1 MWLPRLRFTLVPH
14 SSRNQFWKIFFF
26 FFSFSS
32 LVWVFFFFVNFSAQR
47 FSSTFAQSRGV
58 VAAGAGW
65 GEGTQTRPVPPCP
78 GRDPPQVQPGTL
90 GSPGTTRDFP
100 KLQGHSPGA
109 TSAWDPP
116 LQTQPCVIG
125 LMKAKPD
132 LSFGVLIFFFFLT
145 LHKCSFWVQFVAW
158 TLR

>member
-32 LVWVFFFFVNFSAQR
+32 LVWGLVFFSKFFSTKVQLHLCPEQR
-47 FSSTFAQSRGV
+47 GGGSRGWL
-58 VAAGAGW
+58 GW
-65 GEGTQTRPVPPCP
+65 
-78 GRDPPQVQPGTL
+78 RDPNPSGATLPWQGPSPGPAWHPWLPWHHQGFPQTPGTFPRSHKCL
-90 GSPGTTRDFP
+90 GPSPSNPALCDRLDE
-100 KLQGHSPGA
+100 SE
-109 TSAWDPP
+109 AW
-116 LQTQPCVIG
+116 
-125 LMKAKPD
+125 
-132 LSFGVLIFFFFLT
+132 SVLWGFDFFFFLT